1 MAVRVSP
8 ALHAAQRFAE
18 SFSSSAARSTAM
30 SASAEPFDFARRLIA
45 WQQGHGRSDLP
56 WQSPAGD
63 PYRIW
68 VSEVMLQQ
76 TQVQTVLPY
85 FLRFMQRFPDVHA
98 LARAQ
103 EQDVL
108 ALWAGLGYYHRGR
121 NLLACARRIVDT
133 HGGRF
138 PTNAAELATLPGI
151 GPSTAAAIASLAFGE
166 RAAILDGNVK
176 RVLARQVCAEEPW
189 ASPALERRL
198 LIEADRRLPQTSAEM
213 PAYTQAIM
221 DLGAMVCLPRVPQC
235 HRCPVAD
242 SCAAHQQGRSADYP
256 RPRPARTV
264 PQMEVFWCLPI
275 GPAGPWLVQQP
286 GEGLWPGLW
295 LPWSLDLQRMPA
307 DWVRTVASL
316 REVIP
321 MRHALTHRRL
331 QISVGVL
338 DWSAPEPPSGAPS
351 AITLHRWDDALM
363 LPVPAPVRRL
373 LLRLCPFAP
382 VSDAAPHTKNRF

>member
-1 MAVRVSP
+1 MSVS
-8 ALHAAQRFAE
+8 AD
-18 SFSSSAARSTAM
+18 S
-30 SASAEPFDFARRLIA
+30 FDFARRLID
-45 WQQGHGRSDLP
+45 WQRDHGRSDLP

-85 FLRFMQRFPDVHA
+85 FHRFMQRFPDVHA
-98 LARAQ
+98 LARAD

-121 NLLACARRIVDT
+121 NLLACARRIVVS
-133 HGGRF
+133 HGGQF
-138 PTNAAELATLPGI
+138 PASAAELGTLPGI

-176 RVLARQVCAEEPW
+176 RVLARQVCAPEPW
-189 ASPALERRL
+189 ASQALERRL
-198 LIEADRRLPQTSAEM
+198 IIEAGRRLPQTSAEM

-221 DLGAMVCLPRVPQC
+221 DLGAMVCLPRTPQC

-242 SCAAHQQGRSADYP
+242 SCAARQQGRSPDYP
-256 RPRPARTV
+256 RPRLARSV
-264 PQMEVFWCLPI
+264 PQMEMFWCLPV
-275 GPAGPWLVQQP
+275 GPAGPWLVRQSA
-286 GEGLWPGLW
+286 EGLWPGLW
-295 LPWSLDLQRMPA
+295 LPWALDRQHMPE
-307 DWVRTVASL
+307 DWAGTAAAL

-338 DWSAPEPPSGAPS
+338 DWPTAEPPTGAPPGL
-351 AITLHRWDDALM
+351 TPYRWADALA
-363 LPVPAPVRRL
+363 LPLPAPVRRL
-373 LLRLCPFAP
+373 LLRLCPSAP
-382 VSDAAPHTKNRF
+382 ASGVAPRRKSLS